1 MFQAILWDRLVRT
14 LESASLTSW
23 YATWIFKV
31 YQLEGLRYKI
41 QNLPGSPFSITVKTW
56 VQGEQIQIQI
66 QIPTIFVYGVLHT
79 TCRQQENEAACFST
93 LHFVWQFLQLVS
105 HGLPLSGLP
114 APFPASECSQGASAW
129 HQLLSAYTLLK
140 FKSKRGD
147 SLKTISI
154 KMLK

>member
-14 LESASLTSW
+14 LESASSTSW

-41 QNLPGSPFSITVKTW
+41 QNLPGSPFSITVKP
-56 VQGEQIQIQI
+56 GYKDNKFKFKYKYPL
-66 QIPTIFVYGVLHT
+66 PTIFVYGVLRT
-79 TCRQQENEAACFST
+79 TCRQQENGAACFST

-105 HGLPLSGLP
+105 HGSPLSGLP

-140 FKSKRGD
+140 FTCE
-147 SLKTISI
+147 TISI
-154 KMLK
+154 KMLQ